1 MKNTSWL
8 EYVHDKADKRLLE
21 IERRVRGRDDEGE
34 DGDEETLWL
43 LGYISFLK
51 GNLRAMKNG
60 LE

>member
-34 DGDEETLWL
+34 DGDEEILWL